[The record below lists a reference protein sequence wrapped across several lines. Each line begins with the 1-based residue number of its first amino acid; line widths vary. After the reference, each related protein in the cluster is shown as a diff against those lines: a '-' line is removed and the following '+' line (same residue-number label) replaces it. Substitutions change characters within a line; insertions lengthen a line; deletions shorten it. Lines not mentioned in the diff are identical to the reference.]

1 MISCEVAIRNRLGL
15 HARAAAQLVRA
26 ANGFKSNLKLERM
39 DGSATADAKSILSV
53 LMLAASFGTALRVTA
68 EGEDQ
73 EQALQTI
80 KELIDSGF
88 GEEIEQ
94 NTTRT

>member
-1 MISCEVAIRNRLGL
+1 
-15 HARAAAQLVRA
+15 
-26 ANGFKSNLKLERM
+26 
-39 DGSATADAKSILSV
+39 
-53 LMLAASFGTALRVTA
+53 MLAASFGTALRVTA